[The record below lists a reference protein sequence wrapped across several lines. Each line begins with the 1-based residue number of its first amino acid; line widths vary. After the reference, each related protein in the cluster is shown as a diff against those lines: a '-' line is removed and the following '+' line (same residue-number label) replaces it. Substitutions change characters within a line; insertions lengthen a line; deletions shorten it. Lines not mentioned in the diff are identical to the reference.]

1 VRQLENVLLNAWVMS
16 DRPELLP
23 DDFDLP
29 VSGRRP
35 GAEAAPPPR
44 SARSIPPSSRPTS
57 SKKSPASKRHSGE
70 PARRRDGEK
79 DRIVGALRACNWN
92 RVKAAHM
99 LGLPRRTFYRRLK
112 EYGIQ

>member
-1 VRQLENVLLNAWVMS
+1 MS

-29 VSGRRP
+29 VSGRRAVV
-35 GAEAAPPPR
+35 AEPPPSVR
-44 SARSIPPSSRPTS
+44 SSPRSVPPSSRPSS
-57 SKKSPASKRHSGE
+57 SKKGPASKRQPDDPG
-70 PARRRDGEK
+70 RRRDGEK
-79 DRIVGALRACNWN
+79 ERIMSALRACNWN

-112 EYGIQ
+112 EHGIQ